1 MIAKPNIMIK
11 KVLFAL
17 LLGSVV
23 NQLQAQ
29 KEDIKDLN
37 CYNKWSIKF
46 EERGADEVAD
56 GVYTDVIITSRI
68 GSKATCYSGKAEVL
82 GKKMIKCYIIRE
94 DGTYEEV
101 KRTWKANSNKDV
113 DIINGISESMIT
125 VHNELIN
132 VLWPKKIKPKKAAF
146 KMAPEPTDD

>member
-1 MIAKPNIMIK
+1 MIK
-11 KVLFAL
+11 KIFFTITISICTLSL
-17 LLGSVV
+17 S
-23 NQLQAQ
+23 AQ
-29 KEDIKDLN
+29 SDDTKELN

-46 EERGADEVAD
+46 DERGAEDVTD
-56 GVYTDVIITSRI
+56 GVYTDVIVTSRV
-68 GSKATCYSGKAEVL
+68 GAKATCYSGKAEVMN
-82 GKKMIKCYIIRE
+82 KKLTKCYIVRE
-94 DGTYEEV
+94 DGSFEEV

-113 DIINGISESMIT
+113 DIINGMSESMIT